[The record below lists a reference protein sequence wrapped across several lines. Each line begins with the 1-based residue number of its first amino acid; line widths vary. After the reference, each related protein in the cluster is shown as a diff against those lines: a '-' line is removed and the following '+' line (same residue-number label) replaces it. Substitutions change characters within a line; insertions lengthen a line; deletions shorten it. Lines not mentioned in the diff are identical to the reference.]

1 MTGAR
6 TEIRGRGFL
15 NNEVVARLAARTG
28 INQPLVQVFADTVQ
42 FAAALISNLEIT
54 KHETSDEK
62 QKVIALVM
70 LVRLVEIAESIF
82 ILAAYGVRQDL
93 RSLFRVFLDAYFL
106 IANICSDA
114 AFVPVYF
121 GTDVHARLK
130 LMRGAAKRDD
140 ELFKELNEYAT
151 ADLQSE
157 LDRKIKQERVEAFNS
172 FAFAEKVGCGNI
184 YDSMYRICS
193 ASVHTTP
200 RCLEEYVE
208 TDANDN
214 IVVIIH
220 TGDNESTHRAL
231 SDTQHLLVKALR
243 GVCEVFALKE
253 DAALAALDARN
264 EAATDDQ
271 RP

>member
-1 MTGAR
+1 
-6 TEIRGRGFL
+6 
-15 NNEVVARLAARTG
+15 
-28 INQPLVQVFADTVQ
+28 
-42 FAAALISNLEIT
+42 
-54 KHETSDEK
+54 
-62 QKVIALVM
+62 M